1 MTMKIDDPK
10 PMVCSKSNSKRE
22 FIAIQSQEIRI
33 MSNKHLTL
41 HLKQLEKEQRKPSQR
56 QEKKKIIKIRT
67 EINEIKTEKIITKM
81 NKTKTLFFEK
91 VSKSEKP
98 LARLV

>member
-56 QEKKKIIKIRT
+56 QEKKNHKDQNR
-67 EINEIKTEKIITKM
+67 
-81 NKTKTLFFEK
+81 NKWNKNRENNNK
-91 VSKSEKP
+91 DE
-98 LARLV
+98 